1 MCQNDQM
8 TQSKEEI
15 ILHAAHAVFLH
26 YGYKRVSMNDIA
38 EAAGIS
44 RPAVY
49 LSFSNKETIFKEVI
63 RKTNAHN
70 LEEIQRGLSHH
81 PTVKSKLFFAF
92 DKWAIQPFEQAKHSR
107 DANEL
112 TEAAFQHASD
122 VLNESGL
129 AFEALLEGVLDSAAN
144 DTIHS
149 RLSSKKIAHLLR
161 GAARGLKEISHDA
174 DELRHAVK
182 DLIEL
187 VVY

>member
-1 MCQNDQM
+1 MAQPKDQ
-8 TQSKEEI
+8 I

-49 LSFSNKETIFKEVI
+49 LSFPNKEAIFKEVI
-63 RKTNAHN
+63 RKTNEHN
-70 LEEIQRGLSHH
+70 LEEIQKGLSHH
-81 PTVKSKLFFAF
+81 STVKSKLFFAF
-92 DKWAIQPFEQAKHSR
+92 DKWAIQPFGQAKHSR
-107 DANEL
+107 DTNEL
-112 TEAAFQHASD
+112 TEAAYLHASD

-129 AFEALLEGVLDSAAN
+129 AFEALLEEILDSAAN
-144 DTIHS
+144 DAIHTK
-149 RLSSKKIAHLLR
+149 LSSKKIAHLLR
-161 GAARGLKEISHDA
+161 CTARGLKEISNDT